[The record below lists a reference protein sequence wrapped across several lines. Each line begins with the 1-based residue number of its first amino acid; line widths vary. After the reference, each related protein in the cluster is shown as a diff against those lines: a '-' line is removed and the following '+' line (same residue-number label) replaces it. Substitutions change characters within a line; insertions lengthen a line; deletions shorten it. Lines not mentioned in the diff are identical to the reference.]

1 MGKTKKLVVS
11 AILLA
16 WILVLGM
23 TQLGLIPVG
32 PVRAT
37 TLHIPALIAAILFDK
52 YMGMFLGLSFG
63 LYSWYQNFR
72 APTVL
77 SFVFQNPVVS
87 VLPRVIFP
95 IIAYYLY
102 QYLKDKT
109 HRQIQIFGSVLF
121 TALSAELIYSLYK
134 AYVSENKSGF
144 IVGAIL
150 LLFVIAVW
158 IYSLRNKTVMAPGF
172 MAAAIATICHT
183 IMVMGLIYII
193 YLPKYMEAM
202 NMTRTLATN
211 AILTTVVVNGV
222 PEAVIGGLVVAALL
236 KRKESYDFNR

>member
-1 MGKTKKLVVS
+1 MGKTKRLVIS

-52 YMGMFLGLSFG
+52 YMGVFLGLSFG

-77 SFVFQNPVVS
+77 SFVFQNPIIS
-87 VLPRVIFP
+87 VLPRIIFP
-95 IIAYYLY
+95 LIAYYLY
-102 QYLKDKT
+102 KYLKKKT
-109 HRQIQIFGSVLF
+109 HRDIQVFGSILF
-121 TALSAELIYSLYK
+121 GAITLELIYSLYSS
-134 AYVSENKSGF
+134 YVNGNKTGF
-144 IVGAIL
+144 IIGTIL
-150 LLFVIAVW
+150 FLFVIGVW
-158 IYSLRNKTVMAPGF
+158 IYSMFNKTVMAPGF
-172 MAAAIATICHT
+172 MAASIATLAHT
-183 IMVMGLIYII
+183 AMVMGLIYII
-193 YLPKYMEAM
+193 YLPKYMSAM
-202 NMTRTLATN
+202 NMSKSLATN
-211 AILTTVVVNGV
+211 AILTTVIVNGV